1 LVRSRKGLPRAY
13 ERASKNAT
21 NTNHVCLRCHH
32 VLYLASGSMSPV
44 FCNATRVPEEF
55 CLFVAFLDR
64 RDTQRSHPCSQLR
77 GSRPWT
83 TSTQQ
88 SRTESWSRHGEDCRS
103 RGKRSTGC
111 LSSTRLP
118 MTTSPGPV
126 RQGPQERPARHS
138 TSSDLSKREASLG
151 EKHPGL
157 VGRMLNSRI
166 PRAPP
171 RESDGDGG
179 RLGGGSRPQHPEQ
192 ERQPSHLLCRLDI
205 KSCNSSTWMRTTTC
219 SRSILV

>member
-1 LVRSRKGLPRAY
+1 VLPNQGRPGRAPSLSSKPSPQGEPYALPAVLLMSGIADLQQPGSSRRLVRSRKGLPRAY

-103 RGKRSTGC
+103 RGKPSTDC

-118 MTTSPGPV
+118 MTTPPGPV
-126 RQGPQERPARHS
+126 LPGPPERPARHNK
-138 TSSDLSKREASLG
+138 SSDLSKREASLG
-151 EKHPGL
+151 EKHPVL
-157 VGRMLNSRI
+157 VGRMLSSRT
-166 PRAPP
+166 PRALP
-171 RESDGDGG
+171 RE
-179 RLGGGSRPQHPEQ
+179 
-192 ERQPSHLLCRLDI
+192 
-205 KSCNSSTWMRTTTC
+205 
-219 SRSILV
+219 